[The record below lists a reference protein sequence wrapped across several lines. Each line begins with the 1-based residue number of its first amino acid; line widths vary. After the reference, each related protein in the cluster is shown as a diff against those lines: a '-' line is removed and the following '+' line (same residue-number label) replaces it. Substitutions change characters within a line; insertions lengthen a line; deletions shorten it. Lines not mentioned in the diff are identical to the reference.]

1 MALDLVL
8 DAADL
13 VVPVALADDDC
24 ECCLPLISLVGG
36 ALTCV
41 CAEAGRFRLLALFV
55 VLAAA
60 AAAADVVV
68 LHLTWEGCGWD
79 VGGIAFSSIM
89 IYYDGTGYCTRTRMD
104 DGDLRF
110 HGFKLQASHFL
121 FNSSSIFYF

>member
-13 VVPVALADDDC
+13 VVPVDLADDDC

-55 VLAAA
+55 VL

-104 DGDLRF
+104 DGRWRLE
-110 HGFKLQASHFL
+110 
-121 FNSSSIFYF
+121 I